1 MTRVFGG
8 FTHIHFVGIGGIG
21 MSGIAEVL
29 KNMGFVVSGSDIAS
43 NSNTERLKSM
53 GVNIYLGHNADNINN
68 VDVIVYT
75 SAAAKDNP
83 EIIAAKENHIP
94 VISRGE
100 MLAELMRLKYAVA
113 VAGSHG
119 KTTTTSMMAEIVKEA
134 KLDPTILIGGK
145 LNSIGNNAALGKS
158 NIMVA
163 EADESDRSFLMLYPS
178 IAVITN
184 IDYEHMENYRDFDDV
199 KSSFASFANKVPFY
213 GCCVLC
219 IDNDNVADIIP
230 RIEKRMIT
238 YGTKAQADIRAINI
252 IKQGFG
258 VSFDV
263 VHNDIILG
271 NLSLKLP
278 GDHIVLNALAA
289 TAAALEMS
297 IPFSVISSALSRFDG
312 VQRRMSKRFE
322 NDNFIVL
329 DDYGHHPTEIAATLK
344 AIRESM
350 PNRKI
355 TVIFEPHRYSRT
367 KSLIGEFAK
376 CFMDADKLFITDIY
390 AASESPIEGITS
402 ERLIKEIKNYGFR
415 DITYL
420 PKWNDFFNYFEDINE
435 GENVIIT
442 FGAGSITKFSFE
454 IASFLEEKEGVTNG

>member
-1 MTRVFGG
+1 MNRVFGG

-53 GVNIYLGHNADNINN
+53 GVNVYYGHKAENINN

-83 EIIAAKENHIP
+83 EIMAAKENHIP

-119 KTTTTSMMAEIVKEA
+119 KTTTTSMMAEIVQAA

-145 LNSIGNNAALGKS
+145 LNSTHNNAALGRS

-184 IDYEHMENYRDFDDV
+184 IDHEHMENYRDFDDV
-199 KSSFASFANKVPFY
+199 KSSFAKFANRVPFY
-213 GCCVLC
+213 GCCVVC

-230 RIEKRMIT
+230 LIEKRMIT
-238 YGTKAQADIRAINI
+238 YGIKAQADIRAINI
-252 IKQGFG
+252 VKEGFG

-263 VHNDIILG
+263 LRNDTLLG
-271 NLSLKLP
+271 RISLKLP

-297 IPFSVISSALSRFDG
+297 IPFSVISETLSGFGG
-312 VQRRMSKRFE
+312 VQRRMSKRYEDEKFM
-322 NDNFIVL
+322 VL
-329 DDYGHHPTEIAATLK
+329 DDYGHHPTEIAITLK
-344 AIRESM
+344 AIREAM
-350 PNRKI
+350 PGRKI
-355 TVIFEPHRYSRT
+355 AVIFQPHRYSRT
-367 KSLIGEFAK
+367 QNLMGEFAK
-376 CFMDADKLFITDIY
+376 CFMDADKLFVTDIY
-390 AASESPIEGITS
+390 AASEQPIDGVNS
-402 ERLIKEIKNYGFR
+402 EVLIREIKNYGFR

-420 PKWNDFFNYFEDINE
+420 PKWKDFFGYIDDLD
-435 GENVIIT
+435 GEESVIIT
-442 FGAGSITKFSFE
+442 FGAGSITNFSYE
-454 IASFLEEKEGVTNG
+454 ISQYLESKRG

>member
-1 MTRVFGG
+1 MNRVFGG

-43 NSNTERLKSM
+43 NSNTQRLKSM
-53 GVNIYLGHNADNINN
+53 GVNVYTGHRAENIRN

-83 EIIAAKENHIP
+83 EIVAARENHIP

-119 KTTTTSMMAEIVKEA
+119 KTTTTSMMAEIVQAA

-145 LNSIGNNAALGKS
+145 LNSTHNNAALGKS

-178 IAVITN
+178 IAIITN
-184 IDYEHMENYRDFDDV
+184 IDHEHMENYKDFDDV
-199 KSSFASFANKVPFY
+199 KSSFAKFANRVPFY
-213 GCCVLC
+213 GCCVVC

-230 RIEKRMIT
+230 QIEKRMIT
-238 YGTKAQADIRAINI
+238 YGTKAQADIRAVNI
-252 IKQGFG
+252 VKDGFG
-258 VSFDV
+258 VSFEVLRD
-263 VHNDIILG
+263 DTLLG
-271 NLSLKLP
+271 SISLKLP
-278 GDHIVLNALAA
+278 GEHVVLNALAA

-297 IPFSVISSALSRFDG
+297 IPFSVISGALSGFGG
-312 VQRRMSKRFE
+312 VERRMSRRY
-322 NDNFIVL
+322 DNNGIIVL
-329 DDYGHHPTEIAATLK
+329 DDYGHHPTEIATTLK
-344 AIRESM
+344 AVREAM
-350 PNRKI
+350 PGRKI
-355 TVIFEPHRYSRT
+355 SVIFQPHRYSRT
-367 KSLIGEFAK
+367 QNLMGEFAK

-390 AASESPIEGITS
+390 AASEQPIEGIDS
-402 ERLIKEIKNYGFR
+402 EVLIREIKNYGFR

-420 PKWNDFFNYFEDINE
+420 PKWHDFFDYIDESD
-435 GENVIIT
+435 GEESVIIT
-442 FGAGSITKFSFE
+442 FGAGSITNFSYE
-454 IASFLEEKEGVTNG
+454 IADYLKGKEK